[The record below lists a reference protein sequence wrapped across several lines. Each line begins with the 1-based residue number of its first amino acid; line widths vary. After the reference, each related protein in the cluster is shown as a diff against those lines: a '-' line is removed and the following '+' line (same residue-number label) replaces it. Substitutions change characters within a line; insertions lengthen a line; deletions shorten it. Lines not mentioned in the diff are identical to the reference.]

1 MLARAESDII
11 VIEDS
16 DSDMEVDLTDIE
28 IIDQPVDLSLNIG
41 SSEDFPTMISD
52 YHDVLE
58 EIEKDLGIS
67 TNISE
72 KDNIAIF
79 ASELQIEEVFSLQE
93 VKSTRE
99 APNQDFKHDYEK
111 LVEQNRILMNSLN
124 NILECPVCLI
134 MVRTSPVPS
143 CYNGHIMC
151 SSCWNL
157 NRLFPSVQCEA
168 A

>member
-124 NILECPVCLI
+124 NILECPMCLS
-134 MVRTSPVPS
+134 MVRTSPVL
-143 CYNGHIMC
+143 II
-151 SSCWNL
+151 
-157 NRLFPSVQCEA
+157 
-168 A
+168 

>member
-28 IIDQPVDLSLNIG
+28 IVEEIIDQPVDLSLNVG
-41 SSEDFPTMISD
+41 SSEEFSTMISD

-79 ASELQIEEVFSLQE
+79 ASEL
-93 VKSTRE
+93 
-99 APNQDFKHDYEK
+99 
-111 LVEQNRILMNSLN
+111 
-124 NILECPVCLI
+124 
-134 MVRTSPVPS
+134 
-143 CYNGHIMC
+143 
-151 SSCWNL
+151 
-157 NRLFPSVQCEA
+157 
-168 A
+168 

>member
-1 MLARAESDII
+1 MLARTESDII

-41 SSEDFPTMISD
+41 SSEEFRTMISD

-124 NILECPVCLI
+124 NILECPMCLS
-134 MVRTSPVPS
+134 MVRTSPVL
-143 CYNGHIMC
+143 II
-151 SSCWNL
+151 
-157 NRLFPSVQCEA
+157 
-168 A
+168 